1 MTLDTAALPD
11 GRSDVPDPAGT
22 ADGGPGAPDRLWDGD
37 TGTLSADARRTFVQ
51 LVKGPY
57 LSRQRHGRLWSVLL
71 DAPETF
77 RSRLADLFLELV
89 VDAEHELA
97 FARTVDAEELD
108 VPQLTRTRPMTFMDT
123 AMLLHLRRLVTSAQ
137 GERVMVGED
146 DVLEHMEVYRDPADT
161 DRAGFAKRVSASWTK
176 LTQYGVLQPAG
187 EPGRREVSPI
197 LRLIFGPEEVQAVQA
212 EYDRIAAAH
221 AQGLSAEATAVPEE
235 DPGDGPEGTDELEE
249 DA

>member
-1 MTLDTAALPD
+1 MTLDAAARPD
-11 GRSDVPDPAGT
+11 AGPDLPDPA
-22 ADGGPGAPDRLWDGD
+22 DGPGTPEPLWDGD

-57 LSRQRHGRLWSVLL
+57 LSRQRHGHLWSVLT

-89 VDAEHELA
+89 VDTDHELA
-97 FARTVDAEELD
+97 FARTVAAEELD
-108 VPQLTRTRPMTFMDT
+108 VPQLTRTKPMTFLDT

-161 DRAGFAKRVSASWTK
+161 DRAGFTKRVSASWTK
-176 LTQYGVLQPAG
+176 LTQYGVLQRAG

-197 LRLIFGPEEVQAVQA
+197 LRLIFGPEEVRAVQA

-235 DPGDGPEGTDELEE
+235 NPEDGPEGTDELEE